1 MRAARGGP
9 GGVPLPHPARGAG
22 SPRLPPVGS
31 YPELPRRQGRA
42 GQGRALRGQ
51 RVPGSRLRRARGRGP
66 AGPGCPRA
74 RGSLRGCARGT
85 WSCLIVQQRFFPP
98 RSPSLSALLH
108 LSLFSLLFSFFPCSS
123 LWLSVL
129 GFSSLPRVF
138 SSVAA
143 SPRCRCEFA
152 VTPLFSTY
160 GGVNAYMCRYQLFAR
175 VIVSFSGYFPSL
187 K

>member
-9 GGVPLPHPARGAG
+9 GGFPLPHPARGAG

-51 RVPGSRLRRARGRGP
+51 RVPGSRLRRARPGGTWVPKSPGEP
-66 AGPGCPRA
+66 AG
-74 RGSLRGCARGT
+74 LRSGNVELFNSAT
-85 WSCLIVQQRFFPP
+85 ALLPSPFPFSFCSP
-98 RSPSLSALLH
+98 PSLPVLSPLL
-108 LSLFSLLFSFFPCSS
+108 LLPLLPS

-129 GFSSLPRVF
+129 GFSSLPRVC

-160 GGVNAYMCRYQLFAR
+160 GGVNAYMGRYQLFAR

-187 K
+187 E